1 MSKPTFKIKGK
12 QYEFKEI
19 SLRTYYTLQDLL
31 ISPEKGVEHKIVE
44 CLTTCPV
51 ETLMQLKY
59 SDWLMVWEEAQIQ
72 IGRLSGSTTSINP
85 VIEYNGVKYGLP
97 NIDDMTVGEFADL
110 DMVLTGANAE
120 RKLEEIAA
128 IVYRPVISQKG
139 NQLELAPYDTE
150 GFRERKEIFLDFPI
164 SAIKS
169 ANSFFLQYANLSL
182 KNTMA
187 SLVNLPEMNQMP
199 EKDQETLRSLLQVDL
214 GGDLSIPW
222 LEKILFDFQKLRS
235 YNSAP
240 LLTGLPGKKTRLI
253 KKLWPFK
260 QKPQKSDAN

>member
-1 MSKPTFKIKGK
+1 MSKAVFKIKGK
-12 QYEFKEI
+12 EYEFKEI
-19 SLRTYYTLQDLL
+19 SLRTYYSLQDLL
-31 ISPEKGVEHKIVE
+31 ISPEKGVEYKIVE

-51 ETLMQLKY
+51 DILMQLKY
-59 SDWLMVWEEAQIQ
+59 ADWLIVWEEAQIQ
-72 IGRLSGSTTSINP
+72 IGKLSGSTASINP
-85 VIEYNGVKYGLP
+85 IVEYNGVKYGLP
-97 NIDDMTVGEFADL
+97 NIDDMTVGEFVDL
-110 DMVLTGANAE
+110 DLVLTGANAE

-139 NQLELAPYDTE
+139 NQLELAPYNTE

-182 KNTMA
+182 KNTVA
-187 SLVNLPEMNQMP
+187 SLVNLPEMDQMP
-199 EKDQETLRSLLQVDL
+199 EKDQETLRSLAQVDL

-222 LEKILFDFQKLRS
+222 LEKILFDFQKLRI

-253 KKLWPFK
+253 NKLWPFK
-260 QKPQKSDAN
+260 QNNQKSDAN